1 MGFTDLLKN
10 KIFIGFL
17 ICLLLFMV
25 GIEYNQYRAKEKVDA
40 EISSLESEAA
50 NTQQKNQDLQTFIGY
65 LKTDDYAQKAAREQL
80 NLKKDGESVYA
91 FSSPTADAPTATQ
104 TTAAP
109 QSSTVSISDN
119 LKKWWTYFFNPSA

>member
-50 NTQQKNQDLQTFIGY
+50 NTQQKNQDLQNFIGY

-91 FSSPTADAPTATQ
+91 FSNPTTDTPATAQAIAT
-104 TTAAP
+104 P
-109 QSSTVSISDN
+109 QGSTVSISDN